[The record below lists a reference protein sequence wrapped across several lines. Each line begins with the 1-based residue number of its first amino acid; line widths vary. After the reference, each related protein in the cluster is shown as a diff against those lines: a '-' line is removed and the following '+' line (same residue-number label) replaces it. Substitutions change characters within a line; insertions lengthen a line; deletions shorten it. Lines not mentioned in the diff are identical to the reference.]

1 MDRATISL
9 VLLIL
14 IGLGIL
20 TFVFILYI
28 IIKNLCFKSMRD
40 DLIKIYNKLILE
52 NFEKKNIPIEH
63 IGYRNQKYEPI
74 AELFQEYSMQYATI
88 LENIKNNIYNL
99 SKYIKNYDWINFKKI
114 YKQTYN
120 DLNNLNTSI
129 NNINKYYDDI
139 LQYRNYIS
147 YIIVSYC
154 EKSKSIIN
162 FYEKNVGPTYDNEN
176 IKNVIDKIKNH
187 CIQLEQF
194 VNKIDLL
201 KIMDTLKE
209 FNNNYKNA
217 FSLISN
223 LYIRNKEQKY
233 INYNIAEIEEVLK
246 TDFNKI
252 TKENEK
258 KAHKLL
264 MVIKNSEKTLNKK
277 INNNDFEHV
286 EIIIKDIIEK
296 ILFIK
301 KSFNLNF
308 TSNEFLNKNINS
320 VIDSFESVIN
330 ESTKLYGFLNKINQN
345 FNSIPLITE
354 SVSGLKNKLNALTK
368 KCNLF
373 IRENSTKKNN
383 STSFFLNSKDI
394 VMDIIKWCDEFS
406 SLINEV
412 VNKYVYFKKIIT
424 EISSLKLLLAQ
435 MMAFLKK
442 SLENN
447 DKINKKFC
455 DEINNLSIEL
465 NKMEKKFNDE
475 YEITF
480 QYKYNELLDIKHNIY
495 EICKNISIIYFK
507 KTYVKK
513 LIYYANILMINENTN
528 IDLKEADDY
537 YNARKYDESLNIIL
551 KQLKP
556 YKLKSDLINIFND

>member
-9 VLLIL
+9 ILLIL

>member
-9 VLLIL
+9 ILLIL

-88 LENIKNNIYNL
+88 LENIKSNIYNL

-383 STSFFLNSKDI
+383 S
-394 VMDIIKWCDEFS
+394 C
-406 SLINEV
+406 
-412 VNKYVYFKKIIT
+412 
-424 EISSLKLLLAQ
+424 LL
-435 MMAFLKK
+435 
-442 SLENN
+442 
-447 DKINKKFC
+447 
-455 DEINNLSIEL
+455 
-465 NKMEKKFNDE
+465 
-475 YEITF
+475 
-480 QYKYNELLDIKHNIY
+480 
-495 EICKNISIIYFK
+495 
-507 KTYVKK
+507 
-513 LIYYANILMINENTN
+513 
-528 IDLKEADDY
+528 
-537 YNARKYDESLNIIL
+537 
-551 KQLKP
+551 
-556 YKLKSDLINIFND
+556 

>member
-88 LENIKNNIYNL
+88 LENIKSNIYNL

-120 DLNNLNTSI
+120 DLNNLNISI

-551 KQLKP
+551 KQLRP

>member
-9 VLLIL
+9 ILLIL

-88 LENIKNNIYNL
+88 LENIKSNIYNL